1 MYPFNTEQ
9 VLFEEDSTGNKCI
22 IQYTLTFLIV
32 TFANNGIP
40 LTPTNLE
47 VILLSGRSTNSNI
60 V

>member
-1 MYPFNTEQ
+1 MAMYPFNTEQ

-47 VILLSGRSTNSNI
+47 VILLSGLY
-60 V
+60 